1 MNPRFNFAQSCI
13 ISAGIVV
20 FFPSFNHA
28 AQFIEV
34 RAEIESTSWMSERIQ
49 NRRTHTTRCIVGTNL
64 WFFEGNFLGN
74 ATRRYWFTGTN
85 MVEETVIT
93 SRLPDRNVGG
103 PVVIISEIGER
114 SVRVHTAFAY
124 EPLGGFAYVS
134 WMAFCSGTFL
144 KSAGREILLPFGVRP
159 RLPRVSDKTSVFED
173 GLGLPKRF
181 ELYGTNQQ
189 KLCEYTVQQSTNF
202 LGWNLPLSFELVQYR
217 EDNSQPRV
225 QAVGKVTLVRSAS
238 APMLPPEVLE
248 QVR

>member
-1 MNPRFNFAQSCI
+1 MNSQFNFAPSCL
-13 ISAGIVV
+13 ISAGIVM
-20 FFPSFNHA
+20 FFPSLNHA

-34 RAEIESTSWMSERIQ
+34 RAEIESTSWMSERVQ

-93 SRLPDRNVGG
+93 SRLTDHNVGV
-103 PVVIISEIGER
+103 PVGRTPEIGER
-114 SVRVHTAFAY
+114 FVRIHTAFAY
-124 EPLGGFAYVS
+124 EPLEGFAYVS

-159 RLPRVSDKTSVFED
+159 RLPRASDKTSIFED

-189 KLCEYTVQQSTNF
+189 KLCDYTVQESTNF

-217 EDNSQPRV
+217 EENREPRV
-225 QAVGKVTLVRSAS
+225 KVVGKAISVGLAS
-238 APMLPPEVLE
+238 APILPPEVLE

>member
-1 MNPRFNFAQSCI
+1 MNSRFNFAPRRI
-13 ISAGIVV
+13 ISAGIVML
-20 FFPSFNHA
+20 FPLLNHA

-93 SRLPDRNVGG
+93 SRLPDQHLGG
-103 PVVIISEIGER
+103 PVVRRPEIGER
-114 SVRVHTAFAY
+114 SVRIHTAFAY
-124 EPLGGFAYVS
+124 EPLEGAAYVS

-144 KSAGREILLPFGVRP
+144 KSAGREILLPFGVRTQ
-159 RLPRVSDKTSVFED
+159 RSRVSDKTSVFED

-181 ELYGTNQQ
+181 ELYGTNQR

-202 LGWNLPLSFELVQYR
+202 LGWDLPLSFELVQYR
-217 EDNSQPRV
+217 EDNGAPRV
-225 QAVGKVTLVRSAS
+225 QAVGKATLVRHAS
-238 APMLPPEVLE
+238 PPMLPPEVLE